1 MVLLKNF
8 HQGLCSARWGGFYL
22 VCVVASWPS
31 NPDQVLDDQDLD
43 ATYMELNFGVILRLL
58 LPLRVNFAGTSSGA
72 KGMSIKQPP
81 R

>member
-31 NPDQVLDDQDLD
+31 NPDQVLD
-43 ATYMELNFGVILRLL
+43 AAYMELNFGVILRLL

>member
-1 MVLLKNF
+1 MVFTL
-8 HQGLCSARWGGFYL
+8 
-22 VCVVASWPS
+22 CVVASWPY
-31 NPDQVLDDQDLD
+31 NLDQDLDDQDLD
-43 ATYMELNFGVILRLL
+43 AAYMELSFGVILCLL